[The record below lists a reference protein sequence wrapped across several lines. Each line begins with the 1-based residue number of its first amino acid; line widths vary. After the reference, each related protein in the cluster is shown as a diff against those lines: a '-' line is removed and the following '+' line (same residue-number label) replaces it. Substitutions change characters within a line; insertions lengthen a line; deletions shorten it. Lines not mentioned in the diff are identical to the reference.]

1 MSFAACRSLALAL
14 LVACGG
20 PGDGQ
25 AKGDG
30 DDEGATEEDADARV
44 LVEVALVA
52 RGGVADTLDTTGVL
66 ESEAQADIV
75 PEASGI
81 VQQVLVEEGDLVRRG
96 QVLAVLSNPSLEAGA
111 DRATSELDRARR
123 DFEQAQQLHQQG
135 ALSDQDLRN
144 AEGALTAARTTFAEA
159 SATRGFTR
167 LTSPI
172 DGTVA
177 VRDLREGELAGGRR
191 AFQVVDLNR
200 TRVIVQLP
208 EKDLARVRVGQAA
221 RLQGAYDAA
230 AVASGSVDR
239 ISPVVDPQSGTVR
252 VTVRVDAAGTQLR
265 PGQFVKVRLEVDR
278 HEDVLTVPRR
288 AVVWEDGEPLAWLV
302 VDAPPPEADDAAA
315 DEDAAAAAAE
325 GGNFL
330 TRLFGGDAEA
340 DADADAATADAAPK
354 WPDRRGRKVSLTL
367 GYVDDERAEVA
378 GGLDE
383 GAPVIT
389 VGHTNLRE
397 DTPLRLP
404 EDPLPEAKKRDPKDG
419 DADGA
424 GKGKGGAG

>member
-1 MSFAACRSLALAL
+1 MSLAVFRSLTIVL

-30 DDEGATEEDADARV
+30 EGKDGEEEDPDARV
-44 LVEVALVA
+44 LVEVAPVA
-52 RGGVADTLDTTGVL
+52 RAGVADTLDTTGVL

-75 PEASGI
+75 PEATGI
-81 VQQVLVEEGDLVRRG
+81 VQQVMVEEGDQVRRG

-111 DRATSELDRARR
+111 DRATTELDRARR
-123 DFEQAQQLHQQG
+123 ELEQAQQLHQQG

-144 AEGALTAARTTFAEA
+144 AEAALTAARTTFAEA

-172 DGTVA
+172 DGTVS
-177 VRDLREGELAGGRR
+177 VRDVREGELAGGRR

-200 TRVIVQLP
+200 TRVVVQLP
-208 EKDLARVRVGQAA
+208 EKDLARVRVGQVA
-221 RLQGAYDAA
+221 RLQGAYDDA

-252 VTVRVDAAGTQLR
+252 VTVRVDAVGTPLR

-302 VDAPPPEADDAAA
+302 IDAPPPEPDDADKDKDA
-315 DEDAAAAAAE
+315 DATED
-325 GGNFL
+325 GNFL
-330 TRLFGGDAEA
+330 TRLFGGDAPDGDPAEA
-340 DADADAATADAAPK
+340 DDAEPK

-367 GYVDDERAEVA
+367 GFVDDERAEVVA
-378 GGLDE
+378 GLDE

-404 EDPLPEAKKRDPKDG
+404 EDPLPEAKKRDPDDG

-424 GKGKGGAG
+424 DKGTGGAG